1 MAGVF
6 GHPLSIQ
13 PSLRDRALR
22 LLARRDYAE
31 AELRAKLAPHAGADD
46 DLAALVGQLAASGF
60 VSDTR
65 CAEQVSRRH
74 QGKHGP
80 LMIQRDLRRR
90 GIGPDL
96 IDQHVTAARATE
108 FDEARSILQRKF
120 SQVATGAAERARQGR
135 YLEARGFSWSV
146 IGRVLRT
153 PFDDDESP
161 G

>member
-1 MAGVF
+1 MN
-6 GHPLSIQ
+6 PQ

-22 LLARRDYAE
+22 LLARRDYAQ

-46 DLAALVGQLAASGF
+46 DLAALLGQLAESGF

-80 LMIQRDLRRR
+80 LMIERDLRRR
-90 GIGPDL
+90 GIGHEL
-96 IDQHVTAARATE
+96 INQVVAAARATE
-108 FDEARSILQRKF
+108 FDEALAILRRKF
-120 SQVATGAAERARQGR
+120 SEAPDSAAARARQGR
-135 YLEARGFSWSV
+135 YLEARGFSRSV

-153 PFDDDESP
+153 PFDDDDSS